1 MTPLRVTVQIRGPS
15 PGDLGQVSEGFYVV
29 RDGVLTLTSPDGS
42 PLVRSDG
49 TPVEKT
55 HRLAPGDVP
64 EAIARM
70 LTKKARRELLG
81 ITEIEEAFRRP
92 LVYQPLGVA

>member
-1 MTPLRVTVQIRGPS
+1 MTPLRVTVQIRRPEGSDP
-15 PGDLGQVSEGFYVV
+15 GQVSEGFYVV

-42 PLVRSDG
+42 PLMRSDG
-49 TPVEKT
+49 TPLEKT
-55 HRLAPGDVP
+55 HRLTPGDVP

-81 ITEIEEAFRRP
+81 LTETEETFRRP
-92 LVYQPLGVA
+92 LVYAPLGVA